1 MFFLVFQGSRLV
13 LQRYLLDLY
22 LGPTIPLGQSFGF
35 GLVMMMMVTM
45 MVMNLI
51 TKMMM
56 NNRKEK
62 ECGLLV
68 FSGRF
73 PQLPL
78 REQNIGTGDEDDDDC
93 DDDTR
98 ILRSWR

>member
-1 MFFLVFQGSRLV
+1 M
-13 LQRYLLDLY
+13 YPLDLY
-22 LGPTIPLGQSFGF
+22 LGPMIPLGLAGF
-35 GLVMMMMVTM
+35 GLGMMMMIVTM
-45 MVMNLI
+45 MMMDLI
-51 TKMMM
+51 TKVMM
-56 NNRKEK
+56 NSRKER

-93 DDDTR
+93 DYDDT
-98 ILRSWR
+98 

>member
-1 MFFLVFQGSRLV
+1 
-13 LQRYLLDLY
+13 
-22 LGPTIPLGQSFGF
+22 
-35 GLVMMMMVTM
+35 
-45 MVMNLI
+45 
-51 TKMMM
+51 MMM

-98 ILRSWR
+98 ILRSWRWYMIITMVIIMMIKKLVTIL